1 MCGCETES
9 NKQGGIVMSGKIN
22 LEKLSGGA
30 FAERTRQAIS
40 EVMENIAD
48 MNTDFKIKRKVTLDL
63 TFQAAEDREIIE
75 CDVVAKV
82 KLAPRLSVHT
92 KFLLDKDMDG
102 EVIASEYKKQIP
114 GQQAMKVDQETGEI
128 MDAKKD
134 NQDEKQVENQGKSE
148 TEDGL
153 KIVK

>member
-1 MCGCETES
+1 
-9 NKQGGIVMSGKIN
+9 
-22 LEKLSGGA
+22 
-30 FAERTRQAIS
+30 
-40 EVMENIAD
+40 MENIAD

-63 TFQAAEDREIIE
+63 TFQAAEDRETIE

>member
-30 FAERTRQAIS
+30 FAERTRQAIG

-114 GQQAMKVDQETGEI
+114 GQQALKVDSETGEVI
-128 MDAKKD
+128 NNKD
-134 NQDEKQVENQGKSE
+134 SKAEQEKEDKSD
-148 TEDGL
+148 TDGL